1 MGELKGNMAQ
11 KRKSWLDSGAQAAVD
26 LDVSILIIVPSCLC
40 SIWIATGASLSVKAS
55 MGNMPMLQNQCSL
68 HVLFFHLSK
77 VLTTGPVSDNAV
89 ILDSKLD
96 NEVHQQ

>member
-1 MGELKGNMAQ
+1 MAW
-11 KRKSWLDSGAQAAVD
+11 KRKSWLGSGAQAAVN
-26 LDVSILIIVPSCLC
+26 LGVSILIIVSSCLC
-40 SIWIATGASLSVKAS
+40 AIWIATGASLPVKAS
-55 MGNMPMLQNQCSL
+55 TGNLPTLQSQCSL